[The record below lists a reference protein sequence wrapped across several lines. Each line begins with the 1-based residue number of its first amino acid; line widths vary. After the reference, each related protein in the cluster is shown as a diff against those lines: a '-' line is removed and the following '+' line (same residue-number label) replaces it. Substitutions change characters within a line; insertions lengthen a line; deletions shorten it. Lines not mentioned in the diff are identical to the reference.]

1 MNWIKRR
8 ENARACLQ
16 LAAMMVAVG
25 ILTVGPAEAQ
35 VFGKLDTM
43 LQSIVSAMTGTTGK
57 ALATIGVIIV
67 GLMWVFG
74 QLDVRKAG
82 GVILGIAVI
91 FGSAEIVSVLTGG

>member
-1 MNWIKRR
+1 MGNMSR
-8 ENARACLQ
+8 ENVRACVQ
-16 LAAMMVAVG
+16 LAAMAVAVV
-25 ILTVGPAEAQ
+25 ILAAGPAEAQ

-43 LQSIVSAMTGTTGK
+43 LQSVISSLTGTTGK
-57 ALATIGVIIV
+57 ALATIGVIVV

-91 FGSAEIVSVLTGG
+91 FGSAEIVGALTGA